1 MSTVY
6 AKTPKGQ
13 SELESRA
20 GGLKPKVRRVL
31 IVVDGHRDLDEV
43 TRLSAC
49 DTESVTES
57 IRQLLNEGYI
67 ETAAAPLPVGTLPP
81 AAASSGTEPVAPS
94 APPPPAATRATPP
107 PQAAAVPPPS
117 SGPNQPPS
125 DPFGSI
131 IKI

>member
-31 IVVDGHRDLDEV
+31 IVIDGRRDLDEV
-43 TRLSAC
+43 TRLSAS
-49 DTESVTES
+49 DEASVTEA
-57 IRQLLNEGYI
+57 IRQLLLEGYI
-67 ETAAAPLPVGTLPP
+67 DIVGIPRPPGTLPP
-81 AAASSGTEPVAPS
+81 ITHGEETPPSTPPPVAP
-94 APPPPAATRATPP
+94 AASPGKD
-107 PQAAAVPPPS
+107 
-117 SGPNQPPS
+117 SGPNQPPA

>member
-31 IVVDGHRDLDEV
+31 IVIDGRRDLDEV
-43 TRLSAC
+43 TRLSAS
-49 DTESVTES
+49 DEASATEA
-57 IRQLLNEGYI
+57 IRQLLLEGYI
-67 ETAAAPLPVGTLPP
+67 DIVGLPRPPGTLPEIASDTSAAP
-81 AAASSGTEPVAPS
+81 AV
-94 APPPPAATRATPP
+94 PPPAAVPIATP
-107 PQAAAVPPPS
+107 S
-117 SGPNQPPS
+117 KDSGPNQPTP
-125 DPFGSI
+125 DPFGGI